1 MRARS
6 GCSLPERCCAWR
18 VHCYRRKYRPLNGA
32 FRLKA
37 KHVSWA
43 YRTDLPPQ
51 DEAARA
57 YAAATAEIEQLR
69 RDGAAEANIRRK
81 ANEHRFV
88 LEQYMLTRN
97 EARQEEG
104 EIQVLAIGD
113 SAWVGVPG
121 ELFCQIGLDIKEQSP
136 FAHTYVVG
144 YANCYQGYF
153 PTPIAYEE
161 GGYEVNMGRWSR
173 FTAAAGE
180 SVQETALDLLHK
192 IG

>member
-1 MRARS
+1 M
-6 GCSLPERCCAWR
+6 
-18 VHCYRRKYRPLNGA
+18 
-32 FRLKA
+32 
-37 KHVSWA
+37 
-43 YRTDLPPQ
+43 PPQ

-57 YAAATAEIEQLR
+57 YAAATAEIELLKR
-69 RDGAAEANIRRK
+69 NGAAEADIRRK
-81 ANEHRFV
+81 ANEHRQV
-88 LEQYMLTRN
+88 LEHYMLTRN
-97 EARQEEG
+97 VARREEG
-104 EIQVLAIGD
+104 EIQLLAIGD

-153 PTPIAYEE
+153 PTPIAYTE

-180 SVQETALDLLHK
+180 SVQETALDLLHNDCAN
-192 IG
+192 